1 MNLRKPSADFSD
13 RPWERWQLAGLEVST
28 NGLRHGGDGI
38 VASLLQGAEDA
49 HQDGLG
55 FGSVLAAVGIAV
67 LPRNHSR
74 SDLTLAVVVVEGN
87 LRMIQEREQ
96 LGGMPLQS
104 LHQAARVALLPW
116 LLQQFLQPH
125 VQPSPPR
132 RECRRRYF
140 LPPLA
145 QADRVADQSLQLLGK
160 RGPVA
165 TGLMVMLRP
174 LQVAQQMG

>member
-1 MNLRKPSADFSD
+1 MTMRTLHVCLEVRMMIVMVIATLIIGKPSADFSD

-38 VASLLQGAEDA
+38 VASLLQGAEHA

-87 LRMIQEREQ
+87 L
-96 LGGMPLQS
+96 GM
-104 LHQAARVALLPW
+104 
-116 LLQQFLQPH
+116 
-125 VQPSPPR
+125 
-132 RECRRRYF
+132 
-140 LPPLA
+140 
-145 QADRVADQSLQLLGK
+145 
-160 RGPVA
+160 
-165 TGLMVMLRP
+165 
-174 LQVAQQMG
+174 